1 MKTLSS
7 GKTLSIGLFFLAAGS
22 SAAAAADL
30 TVPLAKGE
38 SVERTTTAFRC
49 DADGV
54 KLGLPAGSFLVEYI
68 NGGGNSLA
76 VLPIHEKPLVF
87 ANVVAADGA
96 RYAAGAYVW
105 WDARPKSITLSADT
119 ADGHRQSD
127 CRLADEK

>member
-1 MKTLSS
+1 MKI
-7 GKTLSIGLFFLAAGS
+7 SILAATLLLGLGT
-22 SAAAAADL
+22 AQAADL
-30 TVPLAKGE
+30 TVPLAKSE
-38 SVERTTTAFRC
+38 SVERTTAEFRC

-54 KLGLPAGSFLVEYI
+54 ALGLPAGPFLVEYI

-105 WDARPKSITLSADT
+105 WDARPKSVTLSADLGQ
-119 ADGHRQSD
+119 GHKQSD
-127 CRLADEK
+127 CRLADTK